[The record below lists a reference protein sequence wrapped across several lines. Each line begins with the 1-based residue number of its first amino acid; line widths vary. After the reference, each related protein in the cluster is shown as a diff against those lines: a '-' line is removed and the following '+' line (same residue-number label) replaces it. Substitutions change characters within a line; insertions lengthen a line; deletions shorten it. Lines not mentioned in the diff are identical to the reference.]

1 MHRMI
6 GCPSSITVGSETVAC
21 VDQFTDLVSTI
32 DSSAKSEPE
41 IRRRITIAKSAM
53 QRTYKSVWN
62 THIALSTKLHL
73 YNTCILL
80 IILYASEC
88 WAPTKADVARLDAFD
103 QRCLRRILRITWQ
116 DHITNVEVRESTGL
130 PAVSE
135 TISRRRL
142 SMLGH
147 MSRMPPSADAYKAI
161 YQDIPSE
168 WQRAPGR
175 PRWSWLDTI
184 HRDLRKLDIGLD
196 NFPELAA
203 DRVLWTGLIR
213 GAMHHSGACY

>member
-1 MHRMI
+1 MMHRMI

-116 DHITNVEVRESTGL
+116 DHITNIVNALVYL
-130 PAVSE
+130 PVSE
-135 TISRRRL
+135 TMSQNRL
-142 SMLGH
+142 SMLGQ
-147 MSRMPPSADAYKAI
+147 MSRMQPSIKTFLQTGGDDPVHI
-161 YQDIPSE
+161 DTRQ
-168 WQRAPGR
+168 
-175 PRWSWLDTI
+175 SWI
-184 HRDLRKLDIGLD
+184 
-196 NFPELAA
+196 A
-203 DRVLWTGLIR
+203 
-213 GAMHHSGACY
+213 